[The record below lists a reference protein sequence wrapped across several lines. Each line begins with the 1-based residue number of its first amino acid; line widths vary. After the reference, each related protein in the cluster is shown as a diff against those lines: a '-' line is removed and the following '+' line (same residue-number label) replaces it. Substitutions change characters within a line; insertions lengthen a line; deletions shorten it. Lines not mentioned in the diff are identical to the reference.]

1 MDFRSGRVALIGKPN
16 VGKSTLL
23 NFIVGHKVSIV
34 SNKPQTTRRSVL
46 GIATTDTYQIA
57 FVDTPGIHEP
67 HNRLGRSMVE
77 QARSAL
83 HDLDLV
89 LYVVDGSKSPDD
101 EDRHVA
107 ALVRSC
113 GVPVVVCLNKMDKL
127 RAEQVIRNVE
137 AYCEL
142 VGVGEEDY
150 MLTTATK
157 GTNVQKLV
165 DLLVSRLPQRAPLFP
180 EDEFTDQS
188 ARFMAGEFVREKILE
203 RTREEVPHATGVVVE
218 SWQDEE
224 NIVRIL
230 ASIIVDK
237 SSQRAILLGRGG
249 QFIKSIG
256 TDSRKEIEEML
267 GKQIFL
273 ELHVRVEEGWRQN
286 PRTLREM
293 YD

>member
-46 GIATTDTYQIA
+46 GIATTDKYQIA

-89 LYVVDGSKSPDD
+89 LYVVNGSKAPDE

-107 ALVRSC
+107 SLVRSC
-113 GVPVVVCLNKMDKL
+113 GVPVIVCLNKMDKL
-127 RAEQVIRNVE
+127 RAEDVIRNVE

-142 VGVGEEDY
+142 VGVGEENY

-218 SWQDEE
+218 SWQDDGD
-224 NIVRIL
+224 IVRIL
-230 ASIIVDK
+230 ASIVVDK

-249 QFIKSIG
+249 QFIKAIG
-256 TDSRKEIEEML
+256 MDSRKEIEEML

-293 YD
+293 YE